1 MRNQRTSVAPSDPL
15 SLNNKPESLR
25 APGRTPQEGIVREHD
40 SKNLL
45 VIAGP
50 TGAGKSE
57 FACGL
62 AVQIGAEI
70 VCADAF
76 QVYEGMATL
85 TAQPSRSLRETV
97 PHHLYGVVPPS
108 ESFDAARYARLAWEK
123 ISEIASRGQKILLV
137 GGSGLYLRALFGG
150 LDDAPAPDPKLRARL
165 ANRPLEE
172 LIEQLSHADPEA
184 ASLVDLKNPRRVT
197 RALEIVIQTGKP
209 LAASRKNAEN
219 AAKACR
225 GFLLTR
231 EPEELK
237 ERIAANVGSMFQA
250 GVVSEVMALKNVG
263 PTASRAIGFQE
274 IQRHSR
280 GEITQADTIAEM
292 TRATRQYAKRQ
303 LTWFRN
309 QTSCQELIWHQSR
322 PLPELLEEAIAAIPR
337 LKK

>member
-1 MRNQRTSVAPSDPL
+1 MSVAPSDPP
-15 SLNNKPESLR
+15 SLNNNPESLR
-25 APGRTPQEGIVREHD
+25 ASGQTPQDEHVRVHD
-40 SKNLL
+40 GENLL

-57 FACGL
+57 FACEL
-62 AVQIGAEI
+62 AVRIGAEI
-70 VCADAF
+70 ICADAF

-85 TAQPSRSLRETV
+85 TAQPSPSLCEKI
-97 PHHLYGVVPPS
+97 PHHLYGVMSPT
-108 ESFDAARYARLAWEK
+108 ESFDAACYARKAREK
-123 ISEIASRGQKILLV
+123 ISEIAKRGQTVLLV

-150 LDDAPAPDPKLRARL
+150 LDDAPAPDPELRASL
-165 ANRPLEE
+165 ANRSLEE
-172 LIEQLSHADPEA
+172 LVEQLSNADPEA
-184 ASLVDLKNPRRVT
+184 ASQVDLKNPRRVT

-209 LAASRKNAEN
+209 LAASRKNAEI

-237 ERIAANVGSMFQA
+237 ERIAANVESMFQA
-250 GVVSEVMALKNVG
+250 GVISEVMALKNAG

-274 IQRHSR
+274 ILRHSR
-280 GEITQADTIAEM
+280 EEISQADMITEI

-309 QTSCQELIWHQSR
+309 QTSCQELIWHRSR
-322 PLPELLEEAIAAIPR
+322 PLPDLLEEAIAAIPIHR
-337 LKK
+337 KSFPL